1 MAPPTPPPAPA
12 PARRFT
18 PSLLTGYVIKGLG
31 APLTMLGGA
40 LMLLAGNAAFFW
52 TFSDLSAYFLG
63 NAVVG
68 LGWNWAYVGASAVL
82 TTTYRPD
89 ERLMAQGVADACV
102 MFGLGVSN
110 VLAGVL
116 YGSFGWGTL
125 LAIFLV
131 VNGTTVGLG
140 AGYALRLYLPRLR
153 RAFRRRRGRY
163 GAGEGP
169 QAAADGSGSGA
180 PAMGKAGLG
189 G

>member
-1 MAPPTPPPAPA
+1 MAASPLPIKGHGFSFDDITSVIQVHILGM
-12 PARRFT
+12 FT
-18 PSLLTGYVIKGLG
+18 PSLLTGYVVKGLG
-31 APLTMLGGA
+31 AELTMLGGA

-52 TFSDLSAYFLG
+52 SFSDLSSYFLG

-82 TTTYRPD
+82 TTTYRPE
-89 ERLMAQGVADACV
+89 ERLLAQGVADACV

-125 LAIFLV
+125 LAIFLA
-131 VNGTTVGLG
+131 VNGTTVGLD
-140 AGYALRLYLPRLR
+140 AGYCMRRLVLRLR
-153 RAFRRRRGRY
+153 
-163 GAGEGP
+163 
-169 QAAADGSGSGA
+169 QAAA
-180 PAMGKAGLG
+180 GKPGPG